1 MVQFAKIALLF
12 RSWSSMNLL
21 VVVNHDVISMTC
33 HFATITNLQ
42 EERKSKKKNFNLSE
56 IWSFLTITHLQIA
69 RSRSFCK
76 CQNSNS
82 TCLHDWKYLIL
93 NFSWLMRLMIY
104 FRDKKKQQQST
115 NFVIG
120 RDSNQKPFPISRHFC
135 QPMRWQSFY
144 SWRQLMIEARALWLC
159 LPGAGR

>member
-1 MVQFAKIALLF
+1 MEILQINRLPIWLTQRLKRSTIFKTFFSLFLPIAKMSKNSWFLPLKQMVQFAKIALLF
-12 RSWSSMNLL
+12 RPLVSMNLL

-42 EERKSKKKNFNLSE
+42 KERKSKKKNFNLSE

-82 TCLHDWKYLIL
+82 TCLHDWMY
-93 NFSWLMRLMIY
+93 
-104 FRDKKKQQQST
+104 
-115 NFVIG
+115 
-120 RDSNQKPFPISRHFC
+120 
-135 QPMRWQSFY
+135 
-144 SWRQLMIEARALWLC
+144 
-159 LPGAGR
+159 